1 MTATIRRLSFLG
13 DASPDDIV
21 VMIAQAGGKPMARVL
36 MPVAEGIE
44 RSLEYFSL
52 EQAAAR
58 ARAAAAKYGMA
69 AVATGMGRLVRMSPF
84 SADPTDAVSC
94 FGRPAS

>member
-1 MTATIRRLSFLG
+1 MTLSFRRLPLLG

-36 MPVAEGIE
+36 MPITEGVE

-58 ARAAAAKYGMA
+58 ARTAAEKHGMA
-69 AVATGMGRLVRMSPF
+69 VVVVLSSTSGLAWQPEW
-84 SADPTDAVSC
+84 DAW
-94 FGRPAS
+94 FGV